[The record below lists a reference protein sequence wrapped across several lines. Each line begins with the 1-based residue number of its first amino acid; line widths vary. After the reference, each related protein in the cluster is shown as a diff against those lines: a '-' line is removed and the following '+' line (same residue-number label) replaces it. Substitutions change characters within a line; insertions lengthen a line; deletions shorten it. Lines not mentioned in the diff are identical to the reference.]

1 MFLIAVELG
10 LPNIVDNHI
19 PDFFA
24 AMLLRQETLGECCRI
39 DFREVFVLGN
49 GEHFLLSQTAERN
62 TIFKRD
68 HGDWVCSR
76 SEISYSYEAEV
87 GGSSIRAGSWCTA
100 AAFALDSSRF
110 ASARSCCSRPKC
122 RSRDSGDRHVPA

>member
-10 LPNIVDNHI
+10 LPNIVDNHV

-24 AMLLRQETLGECCRI
+24 AMLLRQEILGECCRI
-39 DFREVFVLGN
+39 DFGEVFMLGN

-68 HGDWVCSR
+68 HGDWV
-76 SEISYSYEAEV
+76 V
-87 GGSSIRAGSWCTA
+87 QQV
-100 AAFALDSSRF
+100 
-110 ASARSCCSRPKC
+110 
-122 RSRDSGDRHVPA
+122 RDQLLL

>member
-1 MFLIAVELG
+1 MFPIAIELG
-10 LPNIVDNHI
+10 LSNIIDNHV

-39 DFREVFVLGN
+39 DFGEVFVLGN

-68 HGDWVCSR
+68 HGDWLHR
-76 SEISYSYEAEV
+76 SEISYP
-87 GGSSIRAGSWCTA
+87 
-100 AAFALDSSRF
+100 L
-110 ASARSCCSRPKC
+110 
-122 RSRDSGDRHVPA
+122 

>member
-10 LPNIVDNHI
+10 LSNIVDNHI

-24 AMLLRQETLGECCRI
+24 AMLFRQETLGECCCI
-39 DFREVFVLGN
+39 NFGEVFVLGN

-68 HGDWVCSR
+68 HGDWV
-76 SEISYSYEAEV
+76 V
-87 GGSSIRAGSWCTA
+87 QQV
-100 AAFALDSSRF
+100 
-110 ASARSCCSRPKC
+110 
-122 RSRDSGDRHVPA
+122 RDQLLL